1 MTKTLV
7 ADIGGTN
14 ARFARV
20 DASGIHDEHI
30 LKVADYEGPVAAA
43 EAYLKQA
50 GGAWPEAATFAVA
63 GPVTGDSF
71 TLTNHPWTFTITGT
85 KKALRL
91 SHFDLIN
98 DFHAMALGVLKVDA
112 DKCLQFGS
120 GIAQVNGNRGI
131 IGPGT
136 GLGVASLVWDAR
148 GGYYVPVPSEGPHV
162 TLPVKTDREW
172 AVVKWLLT
180 EKYSHVSAERV
191 CSGKGLL
198 NLYEAICGVDGK
210 IPAPLDPEM
219 ITSRALAK
227 TCPICVE
234 VLDMMLGFLGRIA
247 GNLALVSNALGGVYF
262 CAGILPKLGLAVI
275 EDSRL
280 RHEFVSKGRMTAHLE
295 AMPTFLVTDTF
306 LPLKGLHTHALGL
319 TR

>member
-20 DASGIHDEHI
+20 DAHGIHDEHV
-30 LKVADYEGPVAAA
+30 LKVADYAGPVEAA

-50 GGAWPEAATFAVA
+50 GGSWPEAATFAVA

-71 TLTNHPWTFTITGT
+71 TLTNHPWTFSVSAT
-85 KKALRL
+85 KAALRL
-91 SHFDLIN
+91 RHFSLIN
-98 DFHAMALGVLKVDA
+98 DFHAMALGVLGVDA
-112 DKCLQFGS
+112 DKCLKFG
-120 GIAQVNGNRGI
+120 GGTLQPDGNKAI

-136 GLGVASLVWDAR
+136 GLGVASLVWDTR

-172 AVVKWLLT
+172 AIVKWLLN

-198 NLYEAICGVDGK
+198 NLYQAICGIDGK
-210 IPAPLDPEM
+210 AEDSLDPEL
-219 ITSRALAK
+219 ITTRALAG
-227 TCPICVE
+227 TCPVCTE
-234 VLDMMLGFLGRIA
+234 TLALMLGFLGRVA
-247 GNLALVSNALGGVYF
+247 GNLALVSNATGGVYF
-262 CAGILPKLGLAVI
+262 CGGILPKLGLGVI
-275 EDSRL
+275 EASSL
-280 RHEFVSKGRMTAHLE
+280 RYEFVSKGRMTDFLE
-295 AMPTFLVTDTF
+295 AMPTYLVTDAF
-306 LPLKGLHTHALGL
+306 LPLKGLHIHTMGL
-319 TR
+319 AT